1 VPRTVRNFWLDINV
15 DGKKAGIGTGP
26 RSRDGGFRCR
36 VLMRSNGRI
45 LDEEL
50 MIDGIVVNGLLKLRV
65 WNGGEIVFTRMTKP

>member
-1 VPRTVRNFWLDINV
+1 VPRNTRNFWLKINV
-15 DGKKAGIGTGP
+15 DGKKSEIATGP
-26 RSRDGGFRCR
+26 RSRDGGFRCS